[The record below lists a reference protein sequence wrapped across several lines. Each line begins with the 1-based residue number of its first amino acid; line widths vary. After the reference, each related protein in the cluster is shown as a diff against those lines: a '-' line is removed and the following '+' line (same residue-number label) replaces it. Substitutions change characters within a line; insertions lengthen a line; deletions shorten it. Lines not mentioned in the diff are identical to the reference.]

1 MILEKRKGNRVLFF
15 FLSLSLER
23 PTTPTPVQSD
33 VERNFNLYGGD
44 STLKEIFCKKVTSSL
59 SADFQGAKCD
69 PFFADESTQHKI
81 QGIQLPNVISDV
93 QQTEEKPQTEKKKK
107 YRKRNI

>member
-23 PTTPTPVQSD
+23 PTTQTPVQSD

-69 PFFADESTQHKI
+69 PFFADESYDMCWAHTHI
-81 QGIQLPNVISDV
+81 LLRDDGM
-93 QQTEEKPQTEKKKK
+93 
-107 YRKRNI
+107 RGA

>member
-33 VERNFNLYGGD
+33 VERNFNLYCGD
-44 STLKEIFCKKVTSSL
+44 PTLKEIFCKKVTSSL

-69 PFFADESTQHKI
+69 PFFASRMMHI
-81 QGIQLPNVISDV
+81 LNSSSDILSAGLSHIYYLLRDDGMRG
-93 QQTEEKPQTEKKKK
+93 T
-107 YRKRNI
+107 

>member
-1 MILEKRKGNRVLFF
+1 MILEKRKGNRALFF

-33 VERNFNLYGGD
+33 VERDFNLYCGD
-44 STLKEIFCKKVTSSL
+44 STLKEIFCKSL

-69 PFFADESTQHKI
+69 LFFADESRIPWSSSRPSPTFRAK
-81 QGIQLPNVISDV
+81 NF
-93 QQTEEKPQTEKKKK
+93 
-107 YRKRNI
+107 

>member
-1 MILEKRKGNRVLFF
+1 MILEKRKGNRALFF

-33 VERNFNLYGGD
+33 VERDFNLYCGE

-69 PFFADESTQHKI
+69 PFFADESRMMHIIKKSSSDLCWAHTQ
-81 QGIQLPNVISDV
+81 
-93 QQTEEKPQTEKKKK
+93 
-107 YRKRNI
+107 KRRRDGGMRGA

>member
-1 MILEKRKGNRVLFF
+1 MILEKRKGNRALFF

-33 VERNFNLYGGD
+33 VERDFNLYCGD
-44 STLKEIFCKKVTSSL
+44 STLKEIFCKSL

-69 PFFADESTQHKI
+69 PFLADESRMMQMHIIKKSSSDLCWAHTQ
-81 QGIQLPNVISDV
+81 
-93 QQTEEKPQTEKKKK
+93 
-107 YRKRNI
+107 KRRRDDGMRGA